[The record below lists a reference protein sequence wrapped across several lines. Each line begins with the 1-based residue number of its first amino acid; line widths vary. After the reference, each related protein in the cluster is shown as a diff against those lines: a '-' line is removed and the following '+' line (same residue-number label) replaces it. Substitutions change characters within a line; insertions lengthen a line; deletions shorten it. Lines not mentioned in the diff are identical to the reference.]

1 MMGGYLAENIVMAKD
16 LFRAN
21 YKGKVIGFAYG
32 ITPAFIEGAGK
43 EAAEG
48 MYCIAEPA
56 PAAGSARLREAEG
69 AGEARLRST
78 PTSARP
84 TTTPISRSSRWPR
97 ARTPPAPASAT
108 TSARSR
114 TTTPR

>member
-32 ITPAFIEGAGK
+32 ITPAFIDGAGK

-48 MYCIAEPA
+48 IFSHRRPV
-56 PAAGSARLREAEG
+56 ARGRLGGLRA
-69 AGEARLRST
+69 
-78 PTSARP
+78 
-84 TTTPISRSSRWPR
+84 SSRRW
-97 ARTPPAPASAT
+97 
-108 TSARSR
+108 
-114 TTTPR
+114 